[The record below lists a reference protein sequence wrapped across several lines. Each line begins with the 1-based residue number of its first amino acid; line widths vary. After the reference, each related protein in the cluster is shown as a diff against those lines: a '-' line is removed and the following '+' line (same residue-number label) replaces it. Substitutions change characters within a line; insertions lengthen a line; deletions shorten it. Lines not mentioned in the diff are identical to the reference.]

1 MDPLWGLEGSRGS
14 GRIIEEVGG
23 GAWKAFGGVEGK
35 MGKSLERSGGVDLVF
50 A

>member
-1 MDPLWGLEGSRGS
+1 MDPMWGLEGSRRS
-14 GRIIEEVGG
+14 GRKIEEVGG
-23 GAWKAFGGVEGK
+23 AWKALGGVRGK